1 MNVVSIHF
9 QLSHLLKYCVY
20 VYAVPF
26 ICIYSIHVDS
36 VPLMVFPF
44 QSSWFSKQL
53 VLYLLCQQVALLFFS
68 IFRIID
74 HNQPGS

>member
-26 ICIYSIHVDS
+26 ICIYSIHVGS
-36 VPLMVFPF
+36 VALMVFPF
-44 QSSWFSKQL
+44 QSSWFSKHL
-53 VLYLLCQQVALLFFS
+53 VLYL
-68 IFRIID
+68 
-74 HNQPGS
+74 